1 VSRTKGH
8 VILTTHRGTLR
19 PMATDK
25 RERQR
30 ANREEKKA
38 AEAKAKRRRDTW
50 ATIKK
55 WAIYGVAIVVIFL
68 VLTFL
73 LNT

>member
-1 VSRTKGH
+1 
-8 VILTTHRGTLR
+8 
-19 PMATDK
+19 MATDK

>member
-1 VSRTKGH
+1 
-8 VILTTHRGTLR
+8 
-19 PMATDK
+19 MATDK

-38 AEAKAKRRRDTW
+38 AEARAKRRQDAW

-55 WAIYGVAIVVIFL
+55 WSIYGAVIIVVFL
-68 VLTFL
+68 AISL
-73 LNT
+73 LLR

>member
-1 VSRTKGH
+1 MMA
-8 VILTTHRGTLR
+8 HRCTLGA
-19 PMATDK
+19 MATDK

-30 ANREEKKA
+30 ANREEKRA

-50 ATIKK
+50 TTIKK
-55 WAIYGVAIVVIFL
+55 WTIYGVAIVVIFL

-73 LNT
+73 LNN